1 MAYSYA
7 NRRSSSR
14 TLGAPA
20 RKMGTWKLAYADFLT
35 ALMAFFLVMWMVS
48 NDQES
53 RAGVAEY
60 FSGGERVVAEPVAS
74 TPSPAEVLA
83 ARLANEPM
91 LDGYRQN
98 IAITAAAETVRLDL
112 YDTYD
117 RPLFASGDG
126 TLNATGTALA
136 TAAGRLIA
144 ENGWNI
150 SLEGHTDSLA
160 STRPGY
166 SNWELSADRAGAAR
180 RALSETGVQD
190 QQLLAVSGLADT
202 IPLKPDQPHLPANRR
217 ISIVIHVTD

>member
-48 NDQES
+48 SDQAS

-60 FSGGERVVAEPVAS
+60 FSGQAPEVQVAAAEPSPVAL
-74 TPSPAEVLA
+74 LA
-83 ARLANEPM
+83 DQLATEPM
-91 LDGYRQN
+91 LAAYQQN
-98 IAITAAAETVRLDL
+98 ITITADKANVRLDL

-126 TLNATGTALA
+126 ALNGTGEALA
-136 TAAGRLIA
+136 AAAGGLIA
-144 ENGWNI
+144 QNGWNV
-150 SLEGHTDSLA
+150 SLEGHTDRFA
-160 STRPGY
+160 SSIPGY
-166 SNWELSADRAGAAR
+166 SNWELSADRANAAR
-180 RALSETGVQD
+180 RVLAESGVRDGQIR
-190 QQLLAVSGLADT
+190 AVSGLADT
-202 IPLKPDQPHLPANRR
+202 VPLKPGEPHLPANRR